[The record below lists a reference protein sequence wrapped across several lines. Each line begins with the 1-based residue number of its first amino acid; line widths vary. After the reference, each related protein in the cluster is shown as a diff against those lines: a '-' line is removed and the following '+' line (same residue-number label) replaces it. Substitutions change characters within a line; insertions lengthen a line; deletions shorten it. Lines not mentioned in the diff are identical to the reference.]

1 MFMSATKAC
10 HNADTSEPLADPL
23 ADETSD
29 DGRHADQGG
38 QVSVAWACVAE
49 LEQLGVKRAFGIGGG
64 GVACLHHALTHS
76 SIDVYEARHESGAA
90 FMALESSLA
99 DQRPAVVY
107 VTTGPGVTNAAT
119 GLAAAKHDGG
129 TVILVGGS
137 TPVVARGRGAFQE
150 TVPQDADASRRV
162 LGCDAADD
170 VFWIDHPSELAP
182 AMRCIAAGV
191 ARPQGYVAVVLIAAD
206 CQQAT
211 TPLVERRPVKAPRLD
226 AAAYDDQLRRAV
238 QCLRD
243 APFVVWAGFGAR
255 DASRELRRF
264 AERTGAAVMCSPRAK
279 GTLPEDHPQY
289 LGVTGLGGHADVE
302 HALARQRPD
311 WILVLGTRLGE
322 NTSNRWSSA
331 LLPTKGFIRVDVD
344 ERLASAPH
352 AGLPSIPIVGDVA
365 AVLRELAPRLPRRAP
380 ASVHPP
386 LLSAPAP
393 STTGVRPEA
402 LMDAVQAIIVD
413 EADADVLSEAGNSYA
428 WATNRLR
435 FRRARQ
441 YRVSSGFA
449 AMGHV
454 CGGVVGA
461 AIATGRRSAAIVGDG
476 SILMQNE
483 LTSALAAGAPATWI
497 VLNDAENGM
506 VSSSYA
512 AVSLSGVNVSIPR
525 VDFCAWAR
533 AQGVDAVR
541 VDHEDELEAA
551 LRSAATSHGPTLV
564 DVMMQ
569 PDRAAPVRV
578 SSTR

>member
-1 MFMSATKAC
+1 MYATAIDPY
-10 HNADTSEPLADPL
+10 DTAATYPLAEQLAGIGLSSEPA
-23 ADETSD
+23 
-29 DGRHADQGG
+29 Q
-38 QVSVAWACVAE
+38 QVSVASACVGA

-64 GVACLHHALTHS
+64 GVACLHHALTES
-76 SIDVYEARHESGAA
+76 SIDVHEARHESGAA
-90 FMALESSLA
+90 YMALESSLA

-137 TPVVARGRGAFQE
+137 TAAASRGHGAFQE
-150 TVPQDADASRRV
+150 TVPQPARASTGV

-182 AMRCIAAGV
+182 AMRRIAAGV
-191 ARPQGYVAVVLIAAD
+191 ARPQGYVAAILIAAD
-206 CQQAT
+206 VQQAAM
-211 TPLVERRPVKAPRLD
+211 PPVEQHLIEAPRLH
-226 AAAYDDQLRRAV
+226 AAARDEQISHAV

-243 APFVVWAGFGAR
+243 ASFVVWASFGAR
-255 DASRELRRF
+255 GAAHELRMF
-264 AERTGAAVMCSPRAK
+264 AERTGVAVMCSPRAK

-289 LGVTGLGGHADVE
+289 LGVTGLGGHANVE
-302 HALARQRPD
+302 RALARQRPD

-331 LLPTKGFIRVDVD
+331 LLPTKGFVRVDVD
-344 ERLASAPH
+344 HRIASRPH

-365 AVLRELAPRLPRRAP
+365 AVLRDLAPRLPRRVP
-380 ASVHPP
+380 ASVQP
-386 LLSAPAP
+386 LRLAAMAP
-393 STTGVRPEA
+393 SSTGVRPEA
-402 LMDAVQAIIVD
+402 LMDAVQAIVVD
-413 EADADVLSEAGNSYA
+413 EAGADVLSEAGNSYA

-435 FRRARQ
+435 SRRARQ

-461 AIATGRRSAAIVGDG
+461 AIATLRRSVAIVGDG

-512 AVSLSGVNVSIPR
+512 AVGLSGVNVSIPR
-525 VDFCAWAR
+525 VDFRGWAR
-533 AQGVDAVR
+533 AQGVHAVR
-541 VDHEDELEAA
+541 VEHEHELAAA
-551 LRSAATSHGPTLV
+551 LRWAAGTHGPTLV

-578 SSTR
+578 SAQG